1 MFDIIIIGAGPAG
14 LTSALY
20 ALRANKNILILE
32 GRSYGGQIINAK
44 KIDNYPGLAHISG
57 FEFASNLYNQ
67 VKELGGVIKYEK
79 VISIN
84 SDKEVLTN
92 KGKYQG
98 KAIIIATGAVNRK
111 LNMENEDKYIGKGIS
126 YCATCDGNFYKNK
139 IVAVNGGKEMAIKDT
154 IYLSDIAQKVYLIY
168 QGNELVADH
177 ILIKELKSKNN
188 IEYLNN
194 SVIDS
199 INGEEKL
206 ESINVIDNDLNR
218 REIKIDGL
226 FVAVGKVPQNE
237 IFSDLINIDNNG
249 YIESK
254 DGVHTNIPNIYVA
267 GDARCKELRQ
277 LVTAT
282 ADGAI
287 AATIA
292 IKEIKV

>member
-32 GRSYGGQIINAK
+32 GKSYGGQIINAK

-57 FEFASNLYNQ
+57 FEFASTLYNQ

-84 SDKEVLTN
+84 SNKEVITN

-98 KAIIIATGAVNRK
+98 KAVIIATGAVNRK
-111 LNMENEDKYIGKGIS
+111 LNIENEDKYIGKGIS

-139 IVAVNGGKEMAIKDT
+139 IVAVNGGKEIAIKDA
-154 IYLSDIAQKVYLIY
+154 IYLSDIAQKIYLIY
-168 QGNELVADH
+168 QGNELLADD

-206 ESINVIDNDLNR
+206 ESINVIDNDLNKK
-218 REIKIDGL
+218 EIKIDGL
-226 FVAVGKVPQNE
+226 FIAVGKVPQNE
-237 IFSDLINIDNNG
+237 IFSNLINIDSNG
-249 YIESK
+249 YIDSK
-254 DGVHTNIPNIYVA
+254 DGVHTNIPHIYVA

-277 LVTAT
+277 LVTA
-282 ADGAI
+282 ASDGAV